1 MRTSQELTASKNNF
15 SEIHISRPRPKIPSL
30 SYYYLL
36 LGTQIPRL
44 FDNND
49 DGLRGTLVVKVG
61 TNVVSKINWP
71 FKYHGWRPVT
81 LIFHF

>member
-1 MRTSQELTASKNNF
+1 MRTFQELTASKNNF
-15 SEIHISRPRPKIPSL
+15 SEIHISRPRPKILSL

-61 TNVVSKINWP
+61 TNVVSNIMV
-71 FKYHGWRPVT
+71 GD
-81 LIFHF
+81 LLL